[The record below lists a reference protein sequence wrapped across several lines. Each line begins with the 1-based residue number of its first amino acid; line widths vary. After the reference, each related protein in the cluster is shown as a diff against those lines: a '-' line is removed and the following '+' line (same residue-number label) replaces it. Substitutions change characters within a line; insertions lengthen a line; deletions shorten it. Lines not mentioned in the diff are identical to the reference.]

1 MSKRSAVVL
10 GMAILCGLVLV
21 RAAVAESI
29 TTIDWWV
36 VSGGGGESS
45 GSSVTLNDTMGQPV
59 IGPSSNGNISLHAGY
74 WQTVLGPT
82 AVDLV
87 FFIAQPQVGGILIS
101 WETANELDLLGFNLY
116 RASSPDEGWELLNGK
131 LIAAQ
136 KPGSM
141 QGALYQYLD
150 ETAKAGIKYRYWL
163 EAVEIGGSS
172 QYAPISAT
180 WFYQLYL
187 PLIDRE

>member
-1 MSKRSAVVL
+1 MNKRSRVVL
-10 GMAILCGLVLV
+10 GLAILCSLVLV

-36 VSGGGGESS
+36 ISGGGGESN
-45 GSSVTLNDTMGQPV
+45 GSPVTLNDTFGQPV
-59 IGPSSNGNISLHAGY
+59 IGTSSNGNISLHAGY
-74 WQTVLGPT
+74 WQTALGPT

-87 FFIAQPQVGGILIS
+87 FYIAQPQVGGILLS
-101 WETANELDLLGFNLY
+101 WETALELDLVGFNLY
-116 RASSPDEGWELLNGK
+116 RASSLYEEWELLNGE

-150 ETAKAGIKYRYWL
+150 ETGKAGVQYQYRL

-172 QYAPISAT
+172 LYAPISAT

-187 PLIDRE
+187 PLIDRK